1 MIAYL
6 DGKLAQI
13 EPSMAIVD
21 VGGVGYAV
29 RISLQT
35 YTQVKDLQRVK
46 LFTHFQVRED
56 AHVLFGFFEVSEREL
71 FELLISV
78 SGVGGNTALMILSS
92 MSPGELASVFQK
104 QDVNALKRVKGIGA
118 KTAERLV
125 LELKDKIAPGMATTG
140 QPKGKGEVVRDEA
153 LAALLQ
159 LGMPKPAMVTRLE
172 KIFQEH
178 GDSLSV
184 AEVIKLALR
193 NP

>member
-1 MIAYL
+1 
-6 DGKLAQI
+6 
-13 EPSMAIVD
+13 MAIVD

-35 YTQVKDLQRVK
+35 YTQIKDLQRVK

-92 MSPGELASVFQK
+92 MSPGELAAVFQK

-125 LELKDKIAPGMATTG
+125 LELKDKIAPGMATAT
-140 QPKGKGEVVRDEA
+140 PKGKSEVVRDEA

-159 LGMPKPAMVTRLE
+159 LGMPKPAMVARLE